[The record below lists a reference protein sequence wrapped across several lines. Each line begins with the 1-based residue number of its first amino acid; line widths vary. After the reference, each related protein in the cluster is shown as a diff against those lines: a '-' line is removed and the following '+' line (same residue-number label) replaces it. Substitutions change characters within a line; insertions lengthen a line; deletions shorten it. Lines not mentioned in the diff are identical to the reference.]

1 MVPGKGSS
9 PAPSFWS
16 QVRNSLVE
24 EWQVPEEINTNKE
37 VSFLWM
43 LSSGLA
49 APSCGSHFGRANV
62 KQLAHPFA
70 AKAVTANL
78 GRGQVSGCFSPTLK
92 KMSKV
97 PKKDQNGL
105 E

>member
-9 PAPSFWS
+9 PAPSLWS

-24 EWQVPEEINTNKE
+24 EWQVPEEKTQRKKCH
-37 VSFLWM
+37 F
-43 LSSGLA
+43 
-49 APSCGSHFGRANV
+49 CGSSAQVQLHQAVEVTLGANV

-78 GRGQVSGCFSPTLK
+78 GRGRVSGCFSPT
-92 KMSKV
+92 M
-97 PKKDQNGL
+97 KKDI
-105 E
+105 

>member
-1 MVPGKGSS
+1 MSKNSTSKSYIYREHEVEVVPGKGSS
-9 PAPSFWS
+9 PAPSLWS

-24 EWQVPEEINTNKE
+24 EWQVPGEKNTKKE
-37 VSFLWM
+37 VSFLWQ
-43 LSSGLA
+43 LGSGSA

-78 GRGQVSGCFSPTLK
+78 GA
-92 KMSKV
+92 
-97 PKKDQNGL
+97 

>member
-9 PAPSFWS
+9 PAPSLWS

-24 EWQVPEEINTNKE
+24 EWQVPEEKNAKKE
-37 VSFLWM
+37 VSFLWQ
-43 LSSGLA
+43 LGSGSA
-49 APSCGSHFGRANV
+49 APSCGSHFGANV

-78 GRGQVSGCFSPTLK
+78 GRGRVSGCFSPT
-92 KMSKV
+92 M
-97 PKKDQNGL
+97 KKDI
-105 E
+105 

>member
-9 PAPSFWS
+9 PAPSLWS
-16 QVRNSLVE
+16 QVRNSLVK
-24 EWQVPEEINTNKE
+24 EWQVPEEKNTKKE
-37 VSFLWM
+37 VSFLWQ
-43 LSSGLA
+43 LGSIGSA

-78 GRGQVSGCFSPTLK
+78 GRGRVSGCVSPTLK
-92 KMSKV
+92 K
-97 PKKDQNGL
+97 DI
-105 E
+105 